1 MKVILHIGDAKCG
14 SSAIQASL
22 SVAANDLLDQGILYH
37 APNPTN
43 GHSCY
48 TTLFAGK
55 TRGDNEQQKR
65 LALQNMS
72 EIREIV
78 ARRQPE
84 YVIFS
89 GETLFNVAPDAMIA
103 QLTEAVGQRLSELHV
118 LAYLRHPV
126 PLYLSNIQQTLKASS
141 RFLPPSSYRRDT
153 PATFVRWRAE
163 PRCTTVTARL
173 FDRSNLVDGSVVPD
187 FEHYLQMVPKIPVP
201 KLSDV
206 QENSSLSTE
215 QTILVQRF
223 RRDFMPDDDGRFMP
237 RSNQLIHF
245 FEKLN
250 NLEGRIGTQAALLPA
265 VQSCIMQRNAPFI
278 AKLNSLFPDLKMTKQ
293 YGSMT
298 QNWQPFSKSWTDD
311 VSSILTEPDSRQMAL
326 LKSLIPEYD
335 QRLRSGDISS
345 AVANLMSLVKS
356 PRSISVFHNFLKS
369 GGFERAA
376 ASVKQI

>member
-1 MKVILHIGDAKCG
+1 
-14 SSAIQASL
+14 
-22 SVAANDLLDQGILYH
+22 
-37 APNPTN
+37 
-43 GHSCY
+43 
-48 TTLFAGK
+48 
-55 TRGDNEQQKR
+55 
-65 LALQNMS
+65 
-72 EIREIV
+72 
-78 ARRQPE
+78 
-84 YVIFS
+84 
-89 GETLFNVAPDAMIA
+89 
-103 QLTEAVGQRLSELHV
+103 
-118 LAYLRHPV
+118 
-126 PLYLSNIQQTLKASS
+126 
-141 RFLPPSSYRRDT
+141 
-153 PATFVRWRAE
+153 
-163 PRCTTVTARL
+163 
-173 FDRSNLVDGSVVPD
+173 
-187 FEHYLQMVPKIPVP
+187 
-201 KLSDV
+201 
-206 QENSSLSTE
+206 
-215 QTILVQRF
+215 
-223 RRDFMPDDDGRFMP
+223 MPDDDGRFMP

-335 QRLRSGDISS
+335 QQLRSGDISS

-376 ASVKQI
+376 VSVKQI